1 MGDREEGKKG
11 RGIGERERAPFPFPF
26 LPPPSPL
33 PFLRLH
39 AGYPF
44 LPCIKKLP
52 LYTRCYRAFA
62 WSLEA
67 TKCIGGKQTSK
78 QVMTLNKLD
87 KLSKKKDPRQSR
99 VPSRNQVITVKAWIN
114 DHVTSDFGGSF
125 YSNMAEGSMRAST

>member
-1 MGDREEGKKG
+1 MG
-11 RGIGERERAPFPFPF
+11 RGRELPSLFPFS
-26 LPPPSPL
+26 LPPSPL

-44 LPCIKKLP
+44 LPYIKKLQ
-52 LYTRCYRAFA
+52 LYARCYRAFA

-67 TKCIGGKQTSK
+67 TKCIGGKQTGK
-78 QVMTLNKLD
+78 QVMALNKLD
-87 KLSKKKDPRQSR
+87 KLSKKKYPRQSR